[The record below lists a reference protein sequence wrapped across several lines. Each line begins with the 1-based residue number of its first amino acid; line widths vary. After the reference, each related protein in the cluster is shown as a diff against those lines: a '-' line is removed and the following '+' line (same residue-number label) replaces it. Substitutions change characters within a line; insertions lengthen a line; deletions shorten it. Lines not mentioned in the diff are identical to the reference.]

1 MAASP
6 EGSRKL
12 RLEGAVERGRI
23 RIDIADT
30 GPGLADPDH
39 ALEAFFTTKVH
50 GMGMGLAICRS
61 IVEAHGGPL
70 RANNVEPT
78 GARFTF
84 TLPIRSEERRVG
96 KECVRTCRSR
106 WSLYHYKKK
115 PK

>member
-84 TLPIRSEERRVG
+84 TLPITKGGGEIGRAHVG
-96 KECVRTCRSR
+96 TPVTNAQPVCR
-106 WSLYHYKKK
+106 LLLA
-115 PK
+115 